1 MKSLTEEN
9 YLKALFM
16 LSQKNMNVSV
26 NELSK
31 ELDITMP
38 TVTAMMKRFAK
49 KNWVIYESYK
59 PIRLSEEGKK
69 EAAMIVRKHRLT
81 EMFLVDV
88 MGFGWEFV
96 HEVAEQ
102 VEHIKSEM
110 FFNKMDK
117 MLNYPKV
124 DPHGSPIPDKN
135 GEIIRLDYVRLSDCQ
150 ANDKV
155 IFRAVENSTEDFL
168 TFLNDKNLSLQT
180 TIKVK
185 SIEAFDQ
192 SMVIRYD
199 KKNFVFSKKAC
210 EMMLVEKLVD
220 GDS

>member
-16 LSQKNMNVSV
+16 LSQKSKDVSV

-49 KNWVIYESYK
+49 KKWVIYESYK
-59 PIRLSEEGKK
+59 PIRLSEKGKK
-69 EAAMIVRKHRLT
+69 EAALIVRKHRLT

-88 MGFGWEFV
+88 MDFGWEYV
-96 HEVAEQ
+96 HEIAEQ
-102 VEHIKSEM
+102 IEHIESPM
-110 FFNKMDK
+110 FFDQMDK
-117 MLNYPKV
+117 MLNFPKV

-135 GEIIRLDYVRLSDCQ
+135 GNIIELNYIKLAACNVG
-150 ANDKV
+150 DKV
-155 IFRAVENSTEDFL
+155 IFRAVDHSSDEFL
-168 TFLNDKNLSLQT
+168 TFLNDRSLPLQT
-180 TIKVK
+180 TMVVK

-192 SMVIRYD
+192 SMTLEYNQSTSI
-199 KKNFVFSKKAC
+199 FSLKAC
-210 EMMLVEKLVD
+210 QMMLVEKI
-220 GDS
+220 

>member
-16 LSQKNMNVSV
+16 LSQKSPDVSV

-59 PIRLSEEGKK
+59 PIRLSEEGAK
-69 EAAMIVRKHRLT
+69 EAALIVRKHRLT

-88 MGFGWEFV
+88 MDFGWADV

-102 VEHIKSEM
+102 IEHIESPM
-110 FFNKMDK
+110 FFDKMDK

-124 DPHGSPIPDKN
+124 DPHGSPIPDKHGN
-135 GEIIRLDYVRLSDCQ
+135 TIELNYSKLSDCKTG
-150 ANDKV
+150 DIV
-155 IFRAVENSTEDFL
+155 IFRAVENSTDDFL
-168 TFLNDKNLSLQT
+168 TFLNDRNLALQT
-180 TIKVK
+180 KLHIKSVE
-185 SIEAFDQ
+185 SFDN
-192 SMVIRYD
+192 SMLVEYNDRTYT
-199 KKNFVFSKKAC
+199 FSKKAC
-210 EMMLVEKLVD
+210 EMMLVEKT
-220 GDS
+220 S

>member
-1 MKSLTEEN
+1 MNSLTEEN

-16 LSQKNMNVSV
+16 LSQRSPDVSV

-59 PIRLSEEGKK
+59 PIRLSEEGAK
-69 EAAMIVRKHRLT
+69 EAALIVRKHRLT

-88 MGFGWEFV
+88 MDFGWADV

-102 VEHIKSEM
+102 IEHIESPM
-110 FFNKMDK
+110 FFDKMDK

-124 DPHGSPIPDKN
+124 DPHGSPIPDKHGN
-135 GEIIRLDYVRLSDCQ
+135 TIKLNYSKLSDCLVG
-150 ANDKV
+150 DIV
-155 IFRAVENSTEDFL
+155 IFRAVENSTDDFL
-168 TFLNDKNLSLQT
+168 TFLNDRNLALQT
-180 TIKVK
+180 KLHIKSVE
-185 SIEAFDQ
+185 SFDN
-192 SMVIRYD
+192 SMLVEYNDRTYT
-199 KKNFVFSKKAC
+199 FSKKAC
-210 EMMLVEKLVD
+210 EMMLVEKT
-220 GDS
+220 S

>member
-16 LSQKNMNVSV
+16 LSQKNEEVSA

-31 ELDITMP
+31 ELEITMP
-38 TVTAMMKRFAK
+38 TVTAMMKRFAT

-59 PIRLSEEGKK
+59 PIRLSDEGKK
-69 EAAMIVRKHRLT
+69 EAALIVRKHRLT

-88 MGFGWEFV
+88 MDFGWEFV

-102 VEHIKSEM
+102 IEHIKSDM
-110 FFNKMDK
+110 FFDKMDK
-117 MLNYPKV
+117 MLNFPKV

-135 GEIIRLDYVRLSDCQ
+135 GEIIKLDYIKLSECKPG
-150 ANDKV
+150 DKV

-168 TFLNDKNLSLQT
+168 TFLNDRKLPLQT
-180 TIKVK
+180 TLKIK
-185 SIEAFDQ
+185 SIEPFDH
-192 SMVIRYD
+192 SMLIRYD
-199 KKNFVFSKKAC
+199 KKNYVFSQKAC
-210 EMMLVEKLVD
+210 DTMLVEKD
-220 GDS
+220 